1 MVEENENLKPEL
13 PPDELR
19 DVIDLALWAGQLL
32 LQNGAETAR
41 VEETVHRLGTGL
53 GCSWLDILVSPNAIV
68 ATTISGEAF
77 RTKVRRVVRFGGV
90 NLTAVAVVNRL
101 SRQVNR
107 GELDRFGVR
116 AALVE
121 ISSRPH
127 AYPRPLIVILV
138 GLACAAFSQIFGGDW
153 VVFGITW
160 LAAATAM
167 FIRQEMNRRHVNALL
182 NVVLTAFIAGFIVVV
197 LTTIFARLIASSP
210 TIFGPN
216 QMRKPEI
223 ALAATVLLLVPGV
236 QLVNASEDLLK
247 GHTVTGI
254 IRGINGGLISLG
266 IALGI
271 ALVLSLPG
279 AQGLWQGNIT
289 RQPQPVWLDALWS
302 GAAALG
308 FALLFNVPPRTLW
321 ACVLC
326 GATGH
331 AVRTALIHPNGPI
344 VASLEIATFISA
356 LVVGFMGELLARRL
370 RIPTPTFT
378 ICGVIPMVPG
388 SFAYGAMIS
397 MLQVSGVL
405 TTPGTQA
412 DLLQPM
418 ITNFIKTGLILGALA
433 AGIAMPSLFFLR
445 FKKD

>member
-1 MVEENENLKPEL
+1 MMENSHKIKPEL

-77 RTKVRRVVRFGGV
+77 RTKVRRVIRFGGV

-116 AALVE
+116 VALEE

-127 AYPRPLIVILV
+127 AYPRFLVAILV
-138 GLACAAFSQIFGGDW
+138 GLACAAFSRIFGGDW
-153 VVFGITW
+153 PVFAVTW

-167 FIRQEMNRRHVNALL
+167 FVRQEMNHRHVNALL
-182 NVVLTAFIAGFIVVV
+182 NVVLTAFVAG
-197 LTTIFARLIASSP
+197 LIASSATLFQISP
-210 TIFGPN
+210 DP
-216 QMRKPEI
+216 QI
-223 ALAATVLLLVPGV
+223 ALAASVLLLVPGV

-279 AQGLWQGNIT
+279 VQGLWQGNIT

-331 AVRTALIHPNGPI
+331 AVRTALINPNGPI
-344 VASLEIATFISA
+344 IESLEIATFISA

-388 SFAYGAMIS
+388 TFAYGAMIS
-397 MLQVSGVL
+397 MLQVAGVL
-405 TTPGTQA
+405 TVAIPSS

-418 ITNFIKTGLILGALA
+418 VTNFIKTGLILGALA

-445 FKKD
+445 YKKD

>member
-1 MVEENENLKPEL
+1 MMENSHKIKPEL

-77 RTKVRRVVRFGGV
+77 RTKVRRVIRFGGV

-116 AALVE
+116 AALEE

-127 AYPRPLIVILV
+127 AYPRSLVAILV
-138 GLACAAFSQIFGGDW
+138 GLACAAFSRIFGGDW
-153 VVFGITW
+153 PVFAVTW
-160 LAAATAM
+160 VAAATAM
-167 FIRQEMNRRHVNALL
+167 VVRQEMTRHHVNALL
-182 NVVLTAFIAGFIVVV
+182 NVVVTAFVAG
-197 LTTIFARLIASSP
+197 LIASSATVFQLSP
-210 TIFGPN
+210 SP
-216 QMRKPEI
+216 QI
-223 ALAATVLLLVPGV
+223 ALAASVLLLVPGV

-266 IALGI
+266 IALGM
-271 ALVLSLPG
+271 ALVLGLAG
-279 AQGLWQGNIT
+279 GQGFWQGT
-289 RQPQPVWLDALWS
+289 TVHQPIWVDALWS

-321 ACVLC
+321 GCVLC

-331 AVRTALIHPNGPI
+331 AMRTAIISTRWPGMSNT
-344 VASLEIATFISA
+344 EIATFIAA

-388 SFAYGAMIS
+388 TFAYGAMIS
-397 MLQVSGVL
+397 MLQVAGVL
-405 TTPGTQA
+405 TIAAATPSA
-412 DLLQPM
+412 DLLQTM

-445 FKKD
+445 YKKD